1 MFTGQ
6 LSSDPQRDPGQ
17 WRRGHIGAAHP
28 AVGNK
33 HWGFRAETLRLLNE
47 LLISKNELELPFLI
61 PPSDAD
67 TFILTPLKIS
77 P

>member
-17 WRRGHIGAAHP
+17 WRGGHIGAAHP

-33 HWGFRAETLRLLNE
+33 QRGCRAETLRLFNW
-47 LLISKNELELPFLI
+47 LLISKNESALPFLI

-67 TFILTPLKIS
+67 TFILTPLKNS

>member
-17 WRRGHIGAAHP
+17 WRGGHIGA
-28 AVGNK
+28 VGNK
-33 HWGFRAETLRLLNE
+33 QWGCRAETLRLFNW
-47 LLISKNELELPFLI
+47 LLISENESELPLLI

-67 TFILTPLKIS
+67 AFILTPLKIS